1 MKSHVTTLS
10 LVSLFSV
17 QDWLSRYG
25 YLPPPDPRTSRL
37 QTKEG
42 MEKAIRVM
50 QRFGGVPETGQLGNN
65 LSKMNKI
72 LCVDEIL
79 HMGSQGLK
87 LPVLYS
93 AVSAYAV

>member
-1 MKSHVTTLS
+1 M
-10 LVSLFSV
+10 FSSPV

-50 QRFGGVPETGQLGNN
+50 QRFGGIAETGVLGNN
-65 LSKMNKI
+65 VLSQHNHNSYGF
-72 LCVDEIL
+72 L
-79 HMGSQGLK
+79 S
-87 LPVLYS
+87 
-93 AVSAYAV
+93 